1 MNKVLRKRSKRILS
15 VAIAVG
21 VLLGSL
27 PLRAFARDVEYKQG
41 EGEVEVWVNVGEPTE
56 ISFPSAI
63 KDGFRNSNAGISLEK
78 KETSII
84 VFGKDD
90 IKDVGEAIL
99 VRLQD
104 GRSFPLRIKRAT
116 VDNPRD
122 GQVMIGDGKAVLG
135 GEDEGE
141 DPPYSDRSYE
151 QAPPSKVAGLMREMI
166 LVSEFGKGKIS
177 GYQVS
182 EKFKGETVISD
193 GAVLAKIDKI
203 FTGPNL
209 WGYVLD
215 ATNLLDQT
223 QRINPAT
230 FRIDGTRAVSISN
243 GELSPRPLNVEEQVA
258 GKHNTKVYV
267 VTRAR

>member
-1 MNKVLRKRSKRILS
+1 
-15 VAIAVG
+15 
-21 VLLGSL
+21 
-27 PLRAFARDVEYKQG
+27 
-41 EGEVEVWVNVGEPTE
+41 
-56 ISFPSAI
+56 
-63 KDGFRNSNAGISLEK
+63 
-78 KETSII
+78 
-84 VFGKDD
+84 
-90 IKDVGEAIL
+90 
-99 VRLQD
+99 
-104 GRSFPLRIKRAT
+104 
-116 VDNPRD
+116 
-122 GQVMIGDGKAVLG
+122 
-135 GEDEGE
+135 
-141 DPPYSDRSYE
+141 
-151 QAPPSKVAGLMREMI
+151 MREMI